1 MTGLADYGF
10 LWTPWVK
17 SLPPLVY
24 VSVFRASSQPIKSLP
39 WLPSP
44 SSEARVNRV
53 AQGWWLIKQNTG
65 RGLIWMVGSLHL
77 AGRSYWNL
85 GKLLSA
91 WLLHFLPHSQ
101 GCSQLKPRLQG
112 KAVEGEEPETA
123 FGRAREHAFHRSSPN
138 HCPRDGLW
146 GVPTWDLV
154 CVTEPETWKHL
165 ELPNKYLGPVSHF
178 SPMFAKWPTMACGGK

>member
-77 AGRSYWNL
+77 AGK
-85 GKLLSA
+85 KLLEPWEA
-91 WLLHFLPHSQ
+91 AFCLVTPLPSSFPGMFAAQAKAARKSCGGRGARDGIWQ
-101 GCSQLKPRLQG
+101 GQG
-112 KAVEGEEPETA
+112 ACLPQVLTQSLPKRRPLGSTYLRPSLCD
-123 FGRAREHAFHRSSPN
+123 RARNLKTLRTSKQIFRSGFP
-138 HCPRDGLW
+138 
-146 GVPTWDLV
+146 
-154 CVTEPETWKHL
+154 
-165 ELPNKYLGPVSHF
+165 F
-178 SPMFAKWPTMACGGK
+178 